1 MEYVIGVDGGG
12 TKTAFALA
20 DTRGKILAQAV
31 LPSISYREHGLAAV
45 AQRLRGGIT
54 QVLGG
59 KSLGDVRRVA
69 VGAPAFGENHEGDR
83 LLTQAIRE
91 VLPETPFT
99 LVNDAEIACWGAL
112 CGRPGINVV
121 AGTGSIAFGVDAAG
135 CSARSGG
142 WSEQFSDEGSCYWLG
157 RQAMGLFCKEADGR
171 EKKDALYEILFRE
184 LKLRE
189 DMDFIRV
196 MELDYLPQRSRT
208 AGLQRYLLEAARAGD
223 VSARQ
228 LYVRAAEEICALA
241 MGVRGQL
248 HFEGVVPVSVTG
260 GLLHSG
266 TLVETPLREL
276 LAEQNMVYVPC
287 EGEPLQGAVLLAC
300 RG

>member
-1 MEYVIGVDGGG
+1 
-12 TKTAFALA
+12 
-20 DTRGKILAQAV
+20 
-31 LPSISYREHGLAAV
+31 
-45 AQRLRGGIT
+45 
-54 QVLGG
+54 
-59 KSLGDVRRVA
+59 
-69 VGAPAFGENHEGDR
+69 
-83 LLTQAIRE
+83 
-91 VLPETPFT
+91 
-99 LVNDAEIACWGAL
+99 
-112 CGRPGINVV
+112 
-121 AGTGSIAFGVDAAG
+121 
-135 CSARSGG
+135 
-142 WSEQFSDEGSCYWLG
+142 
-157 RQAMGLFCKEADGR
+157 
-171 EKKDALYEILFRE
+171 
-184 LKLRE
+184 
-189 DMDFIRV
+189 MDFIRV

-228 LYVRAAEEICALA
+228 LYVRAAGEICALA

>member
-20 DTRGKILAQAV
+20 NANGEILTKTV
-31 LPSISYREHGLAAV
+31 LPSISYREHGLEAV
-45 AQRLRGGIT
+45 AQRVREGIA
-54 QVLGG
+54 QVLGER
-59 KSLGDVRRVA
+59 SLQDVHRV
-69 VGAPAFGENHEGDR
+69 VIGAPGYGENHEGDR
-83 LLTQAIRE
+83 LLDQTLRQL
-91 VLPETPFT
+91 LPQTPFT

-112 CGRPGINVV
+112 SGKPGINVV
-121 AGTGSIAFGVDAAG
+121 AGTGSIAFGVDITG
-135 CSARSGG
+135 RTARSGG

-171 EKKDALYEILFRE
+171 AKKDALYEILFRA
-184 LKLRE
+184 LKLKE
-189 DMDFIRV
+189 DMDFIQI
-196 MELDYLPQRSRT
+196 MEREYLPQRSRT
-208 AGLQRYLLEAARAGD
+208 AALQQYLLEAALAGD

-228 LYVRAAEEICALA
+228 LYARAAEELCELA

-248 HFEGVVPVSVTG
+248 SFENTVPISVTG

-266 TLVETPLREL
+266 ALVEMPLREL
-276 LAEQNMVYVPC
+276 LAAQGMAYVPC